1 MRSESEIIRGLQR
14 RFRAGGGVR
23 VGIGDDAAVLAGDRR
38 RDWVVTTDWLIEG
51 VHFRRQTHPP
61 RAVGWKALARSLS
74 DLAATAAQPRYA
86 LVALAVPSATSARW
100 VDEFFAGVK
109 ALADRHGVRLV
120 GGDLSSASQ
129 IMIDVQALGVVER
142 GRAALR
148 RGARPGDVLFVS
160 GTLGLSHLGLAALRR
175 GRARE
180 FRRAVRFHLYPE
192 PRVRLARLLARRGV
206 TAMIDVSDGLSTD
219 LAHLA
224 EASGVGAR
232 LAADKVPVVR
242 LTAAEER
249 RLGVTP
255 WALAANGG
263 EDYELLFTLPPRR
276 AARLPLKLA
285 GVRLTAI
292 GEITRGR
299 GLALVGPSG
308 RARPLSV
315 RGWDHFRRR

>member
-1 MRSESEIIRGLQR
+1 
-14 RFRAGGGVR
+14 
-23 VGIGDDAAVLAGDRR
+23 
-38 RDWVVTTDWLIEG
+38 
-51 VHFRRQTHPP
+51 
-61 RAVGWKALARSLS
+61 
-74 DLAATAAQPRYA
+74 
-86 LVALAVPSATSARW
+86 
-100 VDEFFAGVK
+100 
-109 ALADRHGVRLV
+109 
-120 GGDLSSASQ
+120 
-129 IMIDVQALGVVER
+129 
-142 GRAALR
+142 
-148 RGARPGDVLFVS
+148 
-160 GTLGLSHLGLAALRR
+160 
-175 GRARE
+175 
-180 FRRAVRFHLYPE
+180 
-192 PRVRLARLLARRGV
+192 
-206 TAMIDVSDGLSTD
+206 MIDVSDGLSTD

>member
-109 ALADRHGVRLV
+109 ALADRHGVKLV

-129 IMIDVQALGVVER
+129 ITIDVQALGVVER
-142 GRAALR
+142 GRAAL
-148 RGARPGDVLFVS
+148 GHYQASAVGVHAIC
-160 GTLGLSHLGLAALRR
+160 GR
-175 GRARE
+175 GRTSQRK
-180 FRRAVRFHLYPE
+180 RNAV
-192 PRVRLARLLARRGV
+192 
-206 TAMIDVSDGLSTD
+206 
-219 LAHLA
+219 
-224 EASGVGAR
+224 
-232 LAADKVPVVR
+232 
-242 LTAAEER
+242 
-249 RLGVTP
+249 
-255 WALAANGG
+255 
-263 EDYELLFTLPPRR
+263 
-276 AARLPLKLA
+276 
-285 GVRLTAI
+285 
-292 GEITRGR
+292 GR
-299 GLALVGPSG
+299 GKAG
-308 RARPLSV
+308 
-315 RGWDHFRRR
+315 